1 MATNTQTASPA
12 VAALSMAVI
21 DETPFDTAE
30 DKRWLD
36 KCNKTREFI
45 AGHGFLPPWK
55 TVHGTIQRADGK
67 IKPFKIGQWVRN
79 QTEGFDGRKGF
90 ATMSEHRRNAFQLI
104 MQIDRHP
111 SHPKHRARMSQP
123 KEQCHCP
130 FNANCN
136 EGKPFSSQVALKAHL
151 QSIHV
156 DECVNLNLNWLCN
169 LFPAKKQ
176 CHCPFTANCNEG
188 KPFSSQVALKAHLQS
203 IHVDECVNL
212 DLNWLC
218 NLFPAPAATNPDV
231 VFIDGGVGD
240 VMIECKG
247 WKGPNAGPILGPA

>member
-21 DETPFDTAE
+21 DETPFDTAG

-36 KCNKTREFI
+36 KFNKTSEFI
-45 AGHGFLPPWK
+45 AAHGFLPPWK
-55 TVHGTIQRADGK
+55 TVHGTIQTAAG
-67 IKPFKIGQWVRN
+67 ITKPFKMGQWVRN
-79 QTEGFDGRKGF
+79 QTECFDGRKGF
-90 ATMSEHRRNAFQLI
+90 ATPSEHRRNAFQLI

-111 SHPKHRARMSQP
+111 SHPKHRVKMGQP
-123 KEQCHCP
+123 KEQRHCP
-130 FNANCN
+130 F
-136 EGKPFSSQVALKAHL
+136 S
-151 QSIHV
+151 
-156 DECVNLNLNWLCN
+156 
-169 LFPAKKQ
+169 
-176 CHCPFTANCNEG
+176 ANCNEG

>member
-1 MATNTQTASPA
+1 MKASTNNPIPCSKHTNTTMATNTQTTSPA

-21 DETPFDTAE
+21 DDTPFDTAR

-36 KCNKTREFI
+36 NFNKTCEFI
-45 AGHGFLPPWK
+45 AGHGFLTPWK

-67 IKPFKIGQWVRN
+67 IKPFKMGNWVGN
-79 QTEGFDGRKGF
+79 QTECFDGRKGF

-123 KEQCHCP
+123 KEQC
-130 FNANCN
+130 
-136 EGKPFSSQVALKAHL
+136 L
-151 QSIHV
+151 
-156 DECVNLNLNWLCN
+156 
-169 LFPAKKQ
+169 
-176 CHCPFTANCNEG
+176 CPFTANCNEG

-218 NLFPAPAATNPDV
+218 NLFPAPAALPAALDAALR
-231 VFIDGGVGD
+231 
-240 VMIECKG
+240 MCPIEIMSCSVSSV
-247 WKGPNAGPILGPA
+247 